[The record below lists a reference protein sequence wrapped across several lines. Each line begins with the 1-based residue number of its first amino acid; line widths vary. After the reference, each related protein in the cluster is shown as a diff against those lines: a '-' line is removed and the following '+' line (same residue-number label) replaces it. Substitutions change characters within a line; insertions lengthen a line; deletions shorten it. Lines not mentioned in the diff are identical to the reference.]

1 MSGRCL
7 SCNNI
12 LTEIEMRT
20 RDDNGN
26 YICICNRCKQK
37 TFLAENDYY
46 EEDNNIDHILFGYG
60 KQESYRE

>member
-20 RDDNGN
+20 KDDNGD
-26 YICICNRCKQK
+26 YIYICNRCNHK
-37 TFLAENDYY
+37 TYLAEHDYY
-46 EEDNNIDHILFGYG
+46 AEDNNIDHILFGYG
-60 KQESYRE
+60 KQESYHE